1 MENQGLPAPSSADLF
16 RERRIAQLSEKV
28 ERWFDSGDRRAAR
41 AAFQE
46 MSQEIAARSPDQV
59 RRMEV
64 ERGLGHA

>member
-1 MENQGLPAPSSADLF
+1 MTDNPLPAPSSADLF
-16 RERRIAQLSEKV
+16 RELRIAHLSEKV

-41 AAFQE
+41 AAFRE

-64 ERGLGHA
+64 ERGLTT